1 MFEELNMCV
10 VGMADRKGVTL
21 QKGKQGAEHAKG
33 GNILNAFQKAE
44 WELSGRAGVSP
55 STSESLSQRTT
66 YTNYMLKNTFLS

>member
-44 WELSGRAGVSP
+44 
-55 STSESLSQRTT
+55 
-66 YTNYMLKNTFLS
+66 